1 MTPEA
6 NKEAI
11 KHAYDTIFKT
21 FENLDFRAAANC
33 ITADCDYIT
42 FNGMHLQGRE
52 AYLQSHEEMMNN
64 FMFRGA
70 KLEGQLQKIRFVN
83 DTTAIV
89 IATGAIRF
97 RWQKKAPKSRQSI
110 NTGVWVKNEEGEWQ
124 LTAFHNCRIQ
134 KIPFIGRVMMM
145 LTKKKKG

>member
-1 MTPEA
+1 MKHEA
-6 NKEAI
+6 NMEAI
-11 KHAYDTIFKT
+11 KHAYDKVFKT
-21 FENLDFRAAANC
+21 FETLDFNAAAHC
-33 ITADCDYIT
+33 LTEDCDYIT

-52 AYLQSHEEMMNN
+52 AWLQSHKEMMNN

-70 KLEGQLQKIRFVN
+70 KMEGQLQKIRFVN

-97 RWQKKAPKSRQSI
+97 RWQKKAPESRQSI
-110 NTGVWVKNEEGEWQ
+110 NTGIWVKNDLDEWQ

-134 KIPFIGRVMMM
+134 KIPFIGRVMMK
-145 LTKKKKG
+145 LTK